1 MGLSRFRI
9 WAALGSCAV
18 FALGCGDDGGSSP
31 EANDL
36 QDGGSQTNGTT
47 SAQDDSTADDGTD
60 DPADDADDAADD
72 SEADDTQATDDATA
86 EDDDADDA
94 NPQSPDAGG
103 GTTSTAEPETDPDL
117 PTIEGDNKTEFISD
131 LATVP
136 GGAAARGNG
145 GGVVGDVGSPN
156 AGGAAPPSAGDGMV
170 SDPGTVPAPDVPQP
184 TPEQPPAQMDPE
196 RAIAEADVIQVQG
209 DTLYALSTFN
219 GLSLIDISDPQD
231 LKMLGLYRTLATPFE
246 MYLQG
251 DTVIAM
257 FNNYSSYL
265 YDEQLQGYV
274 WRNTSRVQA
283 LNTADPANI
292 TVIGEFDV
300 PGNVTDSRIVGDVMY
315 LVTEQYQ
322 GCWMCEP
329 VPNTT
334 VTSFNVGDPSSVEQ
348 IDQLQFMSPPDTYLG
363 NRTIAVN
370 DQRIYISG
378 WEYRQTS
385 DYTYTG
391 SIQVVDISDPSGVLA
406 GGAKF
411 DIGGQV
417 SNRWQMDEYEGVL
430 RVISQPGGW
439 GSQTTPVVETF
450 DVQSATDI
458 TPLGSLTMQLPQQE
472 NLQSV
477 RFDGTRAYAVT
488 VYNTD
493 PLFTFD
499 LSDPANPR
507 QMGDIVI
514 PGSIYYMEPRGNR
527 VYAIG
532 FEAGNAE
539 GALHA
544 SLFDVS
550 DLEAPVML
558 ERVNFGG
565 DWGSFA
571 EDQDRIHKSF
581 RLLDQEGMI
590 VLPFSGYEYDELG
603 CQSKMESGIQL
614 IDFTE
619 DSLTKRGV
627 APSIGSAR
635 RALTHEGALL
645 AISDNAVQSFD
656 ITDRDTPQA
665 LDMVD
670 VARNITSARVV
681 GNSLMRFGADW
692 WTNRTI
698 LDMTPVGEATF
709 AEPLAEVNL
718 SALFGENEYTCS
730 GSTRWTG
737 QVFVNG
743 KMAYVPRFETT
754 YRDEQG
760 SYVYEQLL
768 SFYVVDMTDEAAPR
782 AIGKFSLDP
791 ALSNEYI
798 GSIVQTKSALLIGR
812 TRLIQVASPDPS
824 GSPNPIITQ
833 VPQFSYDIVDTRV
846 ADAPQLVTRFDV
858 PQLFSDYGWGLS
870 IPYCA
875 IDMGWGWWG
884 GMYYPYYNPYY
895 YYFNY
900 YYRSGP
906 GFGNALV
913 SGDTVASQHYERVDA
928 AGRVKYFMDR
938 IDVSDPANPVLLD
951 GVNIPGT
958 LIHFDAESNQIL
970 TLDYVRDN
978 VQTDTFEAC
987 YQRAPYT
994 YFDEKLGECSVFQRT
1009 LNSLVLEDGAARRL
1023 SNIKIDDTWRTLQ
1036 IAVSEDRVFVTQ
1048 QEIVEGTSDA
1058 SVPAAQRLKAY
1069 RTTAEAE
1076 FQEIASIPLENE
1088 YYMPAAAGLRARGR
1102 RAFQSSAGQMTI
1114 FDTTDATAPTYSRQE
1129 MPGVSCESLEV
1140 SGDRAYC
1147 ALGQRGVEA
1156 FEL

>member
-1 MGLSRFRI
+1 MGLFRVRFGI
-9 WAALGSCAV
+9 ALGAAALLASA
-18 FALGCGDDGGSSP
+18 CGDDGG
-31 EANDL
+31 ADGAMTAA
-36 QDGGSQTNGTT
+36 DGGPEVNPSASGTLEQGSDTSVDNSDESSAGQT
-47 SAQDDSTADDGTD
+47 QDDPSAGPNGPSDTGEG
-60 DPADDADDAADD
+60 PATKPDADGGAPAKPMA
-72 SEADDTQATDDATA
+72 SE
-86 EDDDADDA
+86 E
-94 NPQSPDAGG
+94 S
-103 GTTSTAEPETDPDL
+103 DPDL
-117 PTIEGDNKTEFISD
+117 PTIEGDNKVEFISD

-136 GGAAARGNG
+136 GTGSRGSNSG
-145 GGVVGDVGSPN
+145 SGSVTVGDSAQSPN
-156 AGGAAPPSAGDGMV
+156 AGQGPAVDNGGGSTDPAVPAPPSTP
-170 SDPGTVPAPDVPQP
+170 SPSP
-184 TPEQPPAQMDPE
+184 TPEQPATMDPA

-209 DTLYALSTFN
+209 DTLYALSTYN
-219 GLSLIDISDPQD
+219 GLSLIDISSPDD
-231 LKMLGLYRTLATPFE
+231 MKMLGLYRTLATPFE
-246 MYLQG
+246 MYLEG
-251 DTVIAM
+251 NTVIAM
-257 FNNYSSYL
+257 FNDYSRYT
-265 YDEQLQGYV
+265 YDETSQGYV

-283 LNTADPANI
+283 LDTTDPANI
-292 TVIGEFDV
+292 IVTGEFDV
-300 PGNVTDSRIVGDVMY
+300 PGRVTDSRLVGDVMY
-315 LVTEQYQ
+315 LVTEQYS
-322 GCWMCEP
+322 GCWQCEP

-334 VTSFNVGDPSSVEQ
+334 VTSFNVSDPANVEQ
-348 IDQLQFMSPPDTYLG
+348 IDQLQFMSPPDTYVG
-363 NRTIAVN
+363 ERTIAVN
-370 DQRIYISG
+370 EERIYISG
-378 WEYRQTS
+378 WEYRATS
-385 DYTYTG
+385 DYNYTG
-391 SIQVVDISDPSGVLA
+391 SIQVVDISDPNGDLA
-406 GGAKF
+406 EGAKF
-411 DIGGQV
+411 DLGGQV

-439 GSQTTPVVETF
+439 GSQNTPVVETF
-450 DVQSATDI
+450 NVQSATDI
-458 TPLGSLTMQLPQQE
+458 TPLASLPMQLPQQE

-507 QMGDIVI
+507 QMGDLVI
-514 PGSIYYMEPRGNR
+514 PGSIYYMEPRGDR

-532 FEAGNAE
+532 FDPTNAE

-550 DLEAPVML
+550 DLESPVML

-565 DWGSFA
+565 DWGNFA

-581 RLLDQEGMI
+581 RLLDAEGLI
-590 VLPFSGYEYDELG
+590 VLPFSGWEYDNLG
-603 CQSKMESGIQL
+603 CQSVYQSGIQL
-614 IDFTE
+614 IDFTT
-619 DSLTKRGV
+619 DTLTKRGV
-627 APSIGSAR
+627 APSVGTAR

-645 AISDNAVQSFD
+645 AVSDNAVQSFD
-656 ITDRDTPQA
+656 IEDRDAPQA
-665 LDMVD
+665 LDLVD
-670 VARNITSARVV
+670 VARNITNISVV
-681 GNSLMRFGADW
+681 GDSLMRFGSDW

-698 LDMTPVGEATF
+698 LDMTPEGSASF

-730 GSTRWTG
+730 GSTNWTG

-768 SFYVVDMTDEAAPR
+768 SFYIVDMSDESSPR
-782 AIGKFSLDP
+782 PIGKFSLDP

-798 GSIVQTKSALLIGR
+798 GSIVQTDSALLIGR

-833 VPQFSYDIVDTRV
+833 VPQFSYDIVDTRT
-846 ADAPQLVTRFDV
+846 ANAPTLATRFDV
-858 PQLFSDYGWGLS
+858 PQLFSDYGWGVT

-875 IDMGWGWWG
+875 IDMRWGWWG
-884 GMYYPYYNPYY
+884 GPYYPYYNPYS

-900 YYRSGP
+900 YYGSGA
-906 GFGNALV
+906 GYGNALV
-913 SGDTVASQHYERVDA
+913 SGDVVASQHYERVDS
-928 AGRVKYFMDR
+928 AGRVKYFLDR

-958 LIHFDAESNQIL
+958 VIHFDAASNQIL
-970 TLDYVRDN
+970 TLDYVRDT
-978 VQTDTFEAC
+978 VQTADFQAC

-1009 LNSLVLEDGAARRL
+1009 LNSLVLEDGVARRL

-1048 QEIVEGTSDA
+1048 QKIVDSTES
-1058 SVPAAQRLKAY
+1058 SVLAPQRLKAY
-1069 RTTAEAE
+1069 RTTANAE
-1076 FQEIASIPLENE
+1076 FQELASIPLENE
-1088 YYMPAAAGLRARGR
+1088 YYPLGTSGLRARGR
-1102 RAFQSSAGQMTI
+1102 RAFQASVGQMTI
-1114 FDTTDATAPTYSRQE
+1114 FDTTDATAPRFSRHE
-1129 MPGVSCESLEV
+1129 MPGVACSSLEV

-1147 ALGQRGVEA
+1147 ALGQRGVET